1 MDVATREKSR
11 RAILFVAT
19 LLVAFAGYVG
29 FLTFKAFDVGGATGA
44 GIAVVAA
51 TVGIAAFFSPC
62 SFPLLLATLTRRV
75 NRTQEHR
82 ARSAFR
88 FALGM
93 SIGAVAFV
101 AMFGL
106 VISLGGGALARQFT
120 FASTQGR
127 ILRGVVAG
135 LLIVMGLIQLGKIRN
150 PFARMTRLAEPIDKA
165 RRNVGDETKLRS
177 HILYGFGYLIAGFG

>member
-1 MDVATREKSR
+1 MDLTARAKAR
-11 RAILFVAT
+11 RAILVGAT
-19 LLVAFAGYVG
+19 VLVAISGYIG
-29 FLTFKAFDVGGATGA
+29 FLTFKAFDIRGATGA
-44 GIAVVAA
+44 GVGVVAA

-62 SFPLLLATLTRRV
+62 SFPLLLATLTRQV
-75 NRTQEHR
+75 ESTQEHR

-88 FALGM
+88 FGLGV

-106 VISLGGGALARQFT
+106 ILSLGGAALARQFT

-135 LLIVMGLIQLGKIRN
+135 LLIVMGLIQLGRVRN
-150 PFARMTRLAEPIDKA
+150 PFGRLTRLAEPIDRA
-165 RRNVGDETKLRS
+165 RSDLGDETKLTS
-177 HILYGFGYLIAGFG
+177 HVLYGFGYLIAGFG